1 MGKNISVQF
10 LKLLIKRILLT
21 LKNIIVTGV
30 FHQSDIMLH
39 PLEDPRPLNDHPN
52 KRK

>member
-1 MGKNISVQF
+1 MGEDISVQF

-21 LKNIIVTGV
+21 LKNVIVIGV
-30 FHQSDIMLH
+30 FHQPGIMLC
-39 PLEDPRPLNDHPN
+39 PLEDPQPLNDHPN